1 MNLLLKSGV
10 IFFLFF
16 APFAFACTT
25 AWAFSVLQCGV
36 MGLCVLAAYTSR
48 HWYITRPLKWITAI
62 LLFLLGFALLQS
74 CFPSTLLEKVSW
86 HPITLVRLYTLHTAS
101 LFLTYLALVWLTVQ
115 VFPSF
120 ADAKRTLLLVAL
132 CGSAVALCAA
142 SLPKGAYLFHLAGVR
157 GGFGPFMNRN
167 HASIFLAMCAVGML
181 AYFFTSHIQYAK
193 KVMTNQLP
201 SFYIRQ
207 CCLAVVFLCL
217 CAGVIFTRS
226 RGGMLALTV
235 GIFTYAFLC
244 CWVIPPQLKKKL
256 KGVFF
261 TLIALGL
268 VSCWV
273 ATHIPQINAFAH
285 RATGTS
291 EMTRKMLYRSTFR
304 VLKEYPYFGVGIST
318 TPLVIP
324 NYFEWPVKKYVNYLH
339 CDWLELLLGV
349 GYVGILP
356 VLILLVGLGIVFL
369 KRLKELETKKQI
381 LYSGLLSILV
391 VMCIGS
397 AVDFD
402 FFIPANAFL
411 FFLIAGLASSPSF
424 YKGRTHTTLMEWKKR
439 AVLITVCVLALWVPL
454 RKTLAWRTAYFGK
467 GLKPESKIAAY
478 EKAAAYYPDPRYGL
492 QLAASYYNAAVHS
505 KQPQQRLDFL
515 QQANRVA
522 TVYLQKYPK
531 EKELSRIYMLTRPYR
546 SIGNSPHI

>member
-10 IFFLFF
+10 VFSLFF
-16 APFAFACTT
+16 APFAFASTP
-25 AWAFSVLQCGV
+25 AWAFSILQCGV
-36 MGLCVLAAYTSR
+36 IGLCVLAICTSR
-48 HWYITRPLKWITAI
+48 YCYVTPPLKWITT
-62 LLFLLGFALLQS
+62 LMLFLLGFALLQS
-74 CFPSTLLEKVSW
+74 FFPSTLLEPASW
-86 HPITLVRLYTLHTAS
+86 HPVTMVRLYTLRTAS
-101 LFLTYLALVWLTVQ
+101 LFMTYLALVWLTVQ

-120 ADAKRTLLLVAL
+120 SDAKRILLLVAL

-167 HASIFLAMCAVGML
+167 HASIFLAMCAIGML

-201 SFYIRQ
+201 SFYLRQ
-207 CCLAVVFLCL
+207 FCLAVIFLCL

-235 GIFTYAFLC
+235 GIFTYALLC
-244 CWVIPPQLKKKL
+244 CWAIPPQLKKKL
-256 KGVFF
+256 KGVFL
-261 TLIALGL
+261 TLVALGI
-268 VSCWV
+268 VSGWV

-285 RATGTS
+285 RTSGTS
-291 EMTRKMLYRSTFR
+291 EITRKMFYRSTVR

-324 NYFEWPVKKYVNYLH
+324 NYFEWSIKKYVNYLH
-339 CDWLELLLGV
+339 CDWLELLLGM
-349 GYVGILP
+349 GYLGVIP
-356 VLILLVGLGIVFL
+356 VFLLLIGLGIVFL
-369 KRLKELETKKQI
+369 KRLKKLETKKQM

-402 FFIPANAFL
+402 FFIPADAFL

-424 YKGRTHTTLMEWKKR
+424 SKGHTHLMPIEWKKKS
-439 AVLITVCVLALWVPL
+439 VLITFCTLSIWIPL
-454 RKTLAWRTAYFGK
+454 RETLAWRMAHFGK
-467 GLKPESKIAAY
+467 GLKSEAKIAAY

-492 QLAASYYNAAVHS
+492 RLAAAYYNAAVHS
-505 KQPQQRLDFL
+505 KQPQERLAFL

-522 TVYLQKYPK
+522 AIYLQKYPK
-531 EKELSRIYMLTRPYR
+531 EKELSRIYMLTRSSR
-546 SIGNSPHI
+546 